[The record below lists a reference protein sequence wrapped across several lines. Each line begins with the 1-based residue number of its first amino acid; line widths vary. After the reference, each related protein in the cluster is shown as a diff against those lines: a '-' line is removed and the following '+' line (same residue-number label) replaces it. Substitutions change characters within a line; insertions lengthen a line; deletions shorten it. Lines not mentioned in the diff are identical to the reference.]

1 MVASMV
7 EIKAGP
13 ARAMVYILG
22 EKQTKAKWKVKK
34 KKNRNGVKVKEIQ
47 ESLFKNKMRPNNL
60 SSSLSI

>member
-34 KKNRNGVKVKEIQ
+34 KKKQKRSQSEGDSGVTLQ
-47 ESLFKNKMRPNNL
+47 EQNETK
-60 SSSLSI
+60 